1 MKAENIV
8 FENKK
13 KHDAQTEEK
22 FANDATEG
30 EKSDRTSKENESDK
44 Q

>member
-13 KHDAQTEEK
+13 KHDAQAEEK
-22 FANDATEG
+22 RTAGAAGENDQDGSSRE
-30 EKSDRTSKENESDK
+30 DESDK

>member
-13 KHDAQTEEK
+13 KHDAQADEK
-22 FANDATEG
+22 NTADTADDDGPDGSSRE
-30 EKSDRTSKENESDK
+30 DESDK